1 MFMVNRSMT
10 TDNILSTKQTLHSA
24 CMQVLNERILRIQNA
39 IKEAQQAA
47 NEETKSSS
55 GDKYET
61 TRAMMH
67 LEIEKNSIQLQEATK
82 QQRIL
87 SQIRIDQINNRIE
100 NGSLVVSN
108 QETFYLAVSIGKIV
122 IDDKPY
128 VCISTASPIG
138 QLLLKQNSGYEFTF
152 QGKVYKVMEVY

>member
-1 MFMVNRSMT
+1 MT
-10 TDNILSTKQTLHSA
+10 TDKILYTKKLLHAA
-24 CMQVLNERILRIQNA
+24 CMQVLTERISRIQNA

-87 SQIRIDQINNRIE
+87 SQIRTDLISNKIE

-108 QETFYLAVSIGKIV
+108 QETYYLAVSIGKIV
-122 IDDKPY
+122 IEDQPY
-128 VCISTASPIG
+128 MCISFASPIG
-138 QLLLKQNSGYEFTF
+138 QLLVKQNTGHEFSF
-152 QGKVYKVMEVY
+152 QGRIFQIKEVY

>member
-1 MFMVNRSMT
+1 MT
-10 TDNILSTKQTLHSA
+10 IDKILNTKKLLHSA
-24 CMQVLNERILRIQNA
+24 CMQVLTERISRIQNI

-82 QQRIL
+82 QLQIL
-87 SQIRIDQINNRIE
+87 SQIRTDLISNKIE

-108 QETFYLAVSIGKIV
+108 QETYYLAVSIGKIV
-122 IDDKPY
+122 IEDKPY
-128 VCISTASPIG
+128 MCISSASPIG
-138 QLLLKQNSGYEFTF
+138 QLLIKQNAGYEFTF
-152 QGKVYKVMEVY
+152 QGRIFQIKEVY

>member
-1 MFMVNRSMT
+1 MT
-10 TDNILSTKQTLHSA
+10 TDKILNIKKLLHSA
-24 CMQVLNERILRIQNA
+24 CMHVLTERISRIQNT
-39 IKEAQQAA
+39 IKEAQKAA

-67 LEIEKNSIQLQEATK
+67 LEIEKNSIQLQEAIK
-82 QQRIL
+82 QQQIL
-87 SQIRIDQINNRIE
+87 SQIRTDLISNKIE

-122 IDDKPY
+122 IEDQPY
-128 VCISTASPIG
+128 MCISSASPIG
-138 QLLLKQNSGYEFTF
+138 QLLIKQNAGHEFTYQGRIF
-152 QGKVYKVMEVY
+152 QIKEVY